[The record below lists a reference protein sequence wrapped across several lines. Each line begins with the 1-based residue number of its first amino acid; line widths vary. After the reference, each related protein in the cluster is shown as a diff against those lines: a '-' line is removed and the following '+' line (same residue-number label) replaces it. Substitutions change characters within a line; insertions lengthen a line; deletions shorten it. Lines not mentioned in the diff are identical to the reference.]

1 MRYTNFVAVLF
12 LQLCRGATITFVQG
26 GDGRTSSPAAA
37 LFYAGEIPAV
47 SYPNSHGGKLQVI
60 SFQRGKGRFPTETT
74 AKTGERNKTSASR
87 QNANVGH
94 FWTNVGYKKEET
106 DNSCRSKRG
115 QEKRGFAACRKMRAT
130 HYGPQ
135 AVFQGGRKASSKSRM
150 GHGMGHDRKAPETT
164 DKQKRPE
171 TA

>member
-1 MRYTNFVAVLF
+1 MFLCDKYVILTLSQCCFYSCAGVADSPLRRVGMRQHPRLLRRCFMPGKSPPCRILTLVAKNCKSFLF
-12 LQLCRGATITFVQG
+12 REKKDLR
-26 GDGRTSSPAAA
+26 PP
-37 LFYAGEIPAV
+37 EIDR
-47 SYPNSHGGKLQVI
+47 KRRE
-60 SFQRGKGRFPTETT
+60 RGK
-74 AKTGERNKTSASR
+74 TSPSR

-94 FWTNVGYKKEET
+94 FWTNVEYKKEET

-150 GHGMGHDRKAPETT
+150 GHGMGQR
-164 DKQKRPE
+164 QG
-171 TA
+171 